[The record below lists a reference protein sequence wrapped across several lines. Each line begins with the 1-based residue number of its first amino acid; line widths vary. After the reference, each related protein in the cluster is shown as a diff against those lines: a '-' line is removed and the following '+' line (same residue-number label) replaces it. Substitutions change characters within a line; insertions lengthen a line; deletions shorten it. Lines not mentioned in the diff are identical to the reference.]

1 MSEKEFS
8 GKTALVTGGSR
19 GIGRALALKLA
30 RNGAN
35 LAINYLSRDSDA
47 QEAKGLIEQQGVG
60 CVLVKGNVA
69 EPAEVEAMVAE
80 TRQAFGSIELLVAN
94 AAISI
99 SETHEEI
106 SWETWKKT
114 LSINLDGPFLC
125 IQAVKDEMLA
135 NGYGRIVCISSVAA
149 LRPRKMFIHYGA
161 SKAGLVGLVRC
172 CSQALAPTIRVNC
185 VAPGLT
191 DTEMSRTVVTEEAIQ
206 AMVEATPLGRM
217 AQPEEM
223 ANVAYFLL
231 SDQSSF
237 MTGQTLVASGGRV
250 TLP

>member
-19 GIGRALALKLA
+19 GIGRALSLKLA

-35 LAINYLSRDSDA
+35 VAINYLSRESDA
-47 QEAKGLIEQQGVG
+47 QKTKRLIEKLGVG
-60 CVLVKGNVA
+60 CVLVQANVS
-69 EPAEVEAMVAE
+69 EPSEVQAMIEA
-80 TRQAFGSIELLVAN
+80 TRRAFGSIELLVAN
-94 AAISI
+94 AAICIMES
-99 SETHEEI
+99 HQMI

-114 LSINLDGPFLC
+114 MCVNLDGPFLC

-135 NGYGRIVCISSVAA
+135 KGYGRIVCISSIAGLVPKK
-149 LRPRKMFIHYGA
+149 LFIHYGA
-161 SKAGLVGLVRC
+161 SKAGLIAMVRC
-172 CSQALAPTIRVNC
+172 FSQALAPTIRVNC
-185 VAPGLT
+185 LAPGLT
-191 DTEMSRTVVTEEAIQ
+191 DTEMSRTAVTEDAFLE
-206 AMVEATPLGRM
+206 MVKDTPLGRT
-217 AQPEEM
+217 AEPEEM

-237 MTGQTLVASGGRV
+237 MTGQTVVASGGRV